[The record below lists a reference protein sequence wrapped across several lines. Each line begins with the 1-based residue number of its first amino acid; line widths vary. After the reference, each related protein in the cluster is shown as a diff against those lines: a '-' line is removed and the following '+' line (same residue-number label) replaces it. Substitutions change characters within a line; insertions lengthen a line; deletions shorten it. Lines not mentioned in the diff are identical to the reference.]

1 MGIFQV
7 RGKVMI
13 MVWRPV
19 MVLERE
25 EGVKLEFNFKIRG
38 MQINNIGMIWASV
51 YVSTAGT
58 EMKRREKVGGRNND
72 H

>member
-1 MGIFQV
+1 
-7 RGKVMI
+7 
-13 MVWRPV
+13 
-19 MVLERE
+19 
-25 EGVKLEFNFKIRG
+25 

-72 H
+72 HWLEQAFERNQWILFAFTMCSTHSFFFFFFAT